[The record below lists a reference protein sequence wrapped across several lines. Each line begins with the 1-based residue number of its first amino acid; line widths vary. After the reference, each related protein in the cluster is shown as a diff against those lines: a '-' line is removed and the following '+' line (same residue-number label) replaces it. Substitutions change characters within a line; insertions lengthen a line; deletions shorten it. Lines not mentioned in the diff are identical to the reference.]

1 MAFFECNH
9 NNTIRPIK
17 NLLIANRGEIAAR
30 IAKTARSYAISP
42 RGIYSDTDRDLAY
55 VDEMDLAF
63 SLGGSHPTNS
73 YLDIQKLIRAAI
85 AMECDA
91 VAPGYGFLS
100 ENAAFA
106 EAVLD
111 AGLTFVGP
119 PPRIIAALGSK
130 SRAKEIASSAGVPVL
145 DSVTITAQS
154 ALDHELLEKI
164 TSTIEAPYLIKAV
177 FGGGGRGMRL
187 VRLEPD
193 LLLEIEAAQ
202 REAMAA
208 FGDGTLYIE
217 SYIEEPRHI
226 EVQII
231 GDNYGNV
238 ATLFER
244 ECSIQRR
251 FQKVIEEAPSP
262 SIDDEVRSALFTASL
277 SLAQAIGYTNL
288 GTAEFVVTRDNR
300 FFFLEVN
307 TRLQVEHR
315 VTEAITGLDLVG
327 LQFEMAMGYSLP
339 KAIDEAVPQGHAI
352 EARIYGESTDDGFM
366 PSSGKIRSIDIEY
379 FDTVDQSYFNDD
391 EVSIYYDSMI
401 AKVVVVGSTRDH
413 AISKLTNGL
422 FSSHVAGIST
432 NLSLLREISRDSTFQ
447 SGVTSTGYIG
457 ELISRTK
464 DSSVVTL
471 LPEEIIPAAIYFID
485 RANSA
490 RHHLKNLPI
499 SYRNLPSSNF
509 SLTLLIDETE
519 QVIRYACDRRNRIV
533 FDLEGFDKDPI
544 CFKVDQSAIV
554 VESKGLR
561 RRYGYRNRDDV
572 VVIESP
578 RRSTAFTKVPSIA
591 RKEQVAQGSLITK
604 MAGTI
609 IKVSVSIGDRV
620 KVGDTIAVIEAM
632 KIEQPIVSP
641 VDGIVEELYVN
652 LNQRIDRG
660 VTVVKIGP

>member
-193 LLLEIEAAQ
+193 LLEEIEAAQ

-366 PSSGKIRSIDIEY
+366 PSSGKIRSIDLEY

-401 AKVVVVGSTRDH
+401 AKVVVVGSTRIH

-464 DSSVVTL
+464 DSSVATL

>member
-1 MAFFECNH
+1 MAFLECND
-9 NNTIRPIK
+9 NNTIRSIK
-17 NLLIANRGEIAAR
+17 NLLIANRVEIAAR

-42 RGIYSDTDRDLAY
+42 RGIYSDADRDLAY
-55 VDEMDLAF
+55 IDEMDLAF

-73 YLDIQKLIRAAI
+73 YLDIQKIIRAAI

-91 VAPGYGFLS
+91 VSPGYGFLS

-119 PPRIIAALGSK
+119 PPHIIAALGSK

-145 DSVTITAQS
+145 NSVLITPQAT
-154 ALDHELLEKI
+154 LDHVLLEKI

-193 LLLEIEAAQ
+193 LLSEVEAAR
-202 REAMAA
+202 REAKAA
-208 FGDGTLYIE
+208 FGDETLYVE

-262 SIDDEVRSALFTASL
+262 SIDDQVRSGLLNASL
-277 SLAQAIGYTNL
+277 LLAQAIGYSNV
-288 GTAEFVVTRDNR
+288 GTVEFVVTRDNR

-327 LQFEMAMGYSLP
+327 LQLEMAMGYSLP
-339 KAIDEAVPQGHAI
+339 KAIAEAEPHGHAI

-366 PSSGKIRSIDIEY
+366 PSSGKIRSIDLEN

-401 AKVVVVGSTRDH
+401 AKVVVVESTRDH
-413 AISKLTNGL
+413 AILKLTNGL
-422 FSSHVAGIST
+422 FSSHVSGIST

-447 SGVTSTGYIG
+447 SGMTSTGYIS
-457 ELISRTK
+457 ELIARTK
-464 DSSVVTL
+464 GSSIARP

-485 RANSA
+485 RANKS

-499 SYRNLPSSNF
+499 SFRNLPSSNF

-519 QVIRYACDRRNRIV
+519 QVIHYACDRLNRII

-554 VESKGLR
+554 IESKGLR
-561 RRYGYRNRDDV
+561 RRYGYRNRGDV
-572 VVIESP
+572 VVVESP
-578 RRSTAFTKVPSIA
+578 RGSTAFTKVPSTF
-591 RKEQVAQGSLITK
+591 RKEQVAQGSLTTK

-609 IKVSVSIGDRV
+609 IKVMVSIGDRV
-620 KVGDTIAVIEAM
+620 KAGDTIAVIEAM

-641 VDGIVEELYVN
+641 VDGVIEELYIN

>member
-42 RGIYSDTDRDLAY
+42 RGIYSDADRDLAY
-55 VDEMDLAF
+55 VNEMDLAF

-154 ALDHELLEKI
+154 TLDHELLEKI

-193 LLLEIEAAQ
+193 LLEEIEAAQ

-262 SIDDEVRSALFTASL
+262 SIDDEVRSGLFTASL

-288 GTAEFVVTRDNR
+288 GTAEFVLTKDNR

-366 PSSGKIRSIDIEY
+366 PSSGKIRSIDLEY

-464 DSSVVTL
+464 DSSVATL

-561 RRYGYRNRDDV
+561 RRYGYRNRDEV

-591 RKEQVAQGSLITK
+591 RKEQVAQGSLTTK

-620 KVGDTIAVIEAM
+620 KVGETIAVIEAM

-641 VDGIVEELYVN
+641 VDGVVEELYVN
-652 LNQRIDRG
+652 INQRIDRG